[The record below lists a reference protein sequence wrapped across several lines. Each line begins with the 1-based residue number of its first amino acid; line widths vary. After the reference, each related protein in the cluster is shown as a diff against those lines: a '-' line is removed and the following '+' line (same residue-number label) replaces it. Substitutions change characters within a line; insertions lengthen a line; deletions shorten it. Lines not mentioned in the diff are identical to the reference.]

1 MPTST
6 TKNGAIKSDPLL
18 DIKIIASPSLGNPST
33 LFDALDQLSK
43 ASNACGVSAKELGD
57 ALSKLNSSINTS
69 TSASC
74 VSGYSTGGTVSN
86 LTNTVA
92 TDHLTIGSSGTYWG
106 DSTTTAIPNINIDP
120 ITITVPSFVT
130 KEEMEK
136 QMKDLHQDLD
146 KFMNDYAAQNAAKEQ
161 PKNMNMKDLF
171 GQFGPVTDGSI
182 ALSIKGMAIKNPSG
196 KYVAYDEE
204 KEEMYDVDIMHFDVK
219 TPIFYRIPVS
229 ISDIC
234 MGDIIVHN
242 NHYCYVVDGD
252 GKQFTVIDINMSEQR
267 TILPQ
272 KSPFGFNYVTKVI
285 SLIKPGAASGDTPFG
300 NMLPFMMLS
309 GSMESNDMLPF
320 LLMSQGQVDTSNPM
334 MMYFLMKSCGTDN
347 NILPFLL
354 MQSNVLK

>member
-1 MPTST
+1 MPIST
-6 TKNGAIKSDPLL
+6 TKSGVTKTDPLL
-18 DIKIIASPSLGNPST
+18 DIKITASPVGPST

-43 ASNACGVSAKELGD
+43 ASNTCGVSAKELGD
-57 ALSKLNSSINTS
+57 ALSKLNSCCTS
-69 TSASC
+69 TSC
-74 VSGYSTGGTVSN
+74 VSGYSTGGKVSN

-92 TDHLTIGSSGTYWG
+92 TDHVTIGSSGLYWG

-120 ITITVPSFVT
+120 ITVTVPSFVT

-229 ISDIC
+229 ISDVC

-285 SLIKPGAASGDTPFG
+285 SLIKPGAASGETPFG

-309 GSMESNDMLPF
+309 GSMESNDILPF
-320 LLMSQGQVDTSNPM
+320 LLMGQGQMDTSNPM

-347 NILPFLL
+347 DILPFLL

>member
-6 TKNGAIKSDPLL
+6 TKSGVTKIDPLL
-18 DIKIIASPSLGNPST
+18 DIKITASPSPDDPST

-43 ASNACGVSAKELGD
+43 TSNTHGVSAKELGD
-57 ALSKLNSSINTS
+57 ALNKLNNCCTS
-69 TSASC
+69 TS
-74 VSGYSTGGTVSN
+74 YNTGGIVSN
-86 LTNTVA
+86 LTNTIA
-92 TDHLTIGSSGTYWG
+92 TATNQATIGSSGLYWN
-106 DSTTTAIPNINIDP
+106 DSTTTAVPNINIDP
-120 ITITVPSFVT
+120 IAVTIPYFVT
-130 KEEMEK
+130 KEEMEE
-136 QMKDLHQDLD
+136 QMKDLHKDLD

-252 GKQFTVIDINMSEQR
+252 GKQFTVVDINMSEQR

-285 SLIKPGAASGDTPFG
+285 SLIKPGAASGETPFG
-300 NMLPFMMLS
+300 NMLPFMMLA

-320 LLMSQGQVDTSNPM
+320 LLMSQGQMDTSNPM
-334 MMYFLMKSCGTDN
+334 MMYFLMKSCGTN
-347 NILPFLL
+347 NDILPFLL